1 MKITTLQ
8 LTDSEKLA
16 LEHGYQMGESHI
28 YRTRCKAILLKS
40 QGKAAREIADFLN
53 VTIPSIFN
61 WIKRYKTEGIE
72 GLETKPGRGR
82 KPTIDSTD
90 EEVIRKA
97 IEEDRQCVSKARE
110 AWQNATGKKASD
122 ATLKR
127 FLSALVQDI
136 SE

>member
-8 LTDSEKLA
+8 LTDSEKVV
-16 LEHGYQMGESHI
+16 LEHGYQMGKSHS
-28 YRTRCKAILLKS
+28 YRIRCKAVLLKS
-40 QGKAAREIADFLN
+40 QGKAAIEIADFLN
-53 VTIPSIFN
+53 VSVPSVFN
-61 WIKRYKTEGIE
+61 WLNRYKDEGIK

-82 KPTIDSTD
+82 KPIIDSTD
-90 EEVIRKA
+90 EEIIRKA
-97 IEEDRQCVSKARE
+97 IEEDRQSVSKARE

-127 FLSALVQDI
+127 FLSVLVQDI